1 MPNEME
7 MDPRERTAEEIED
20 MFHNAGRVA
29 RSAVM
34 TEDQATK
41 NTLKNAVRALADEA
55 IRRLD
60 ESIGTSEADQQM
72 DEDE

>member
-1 MPNEME
+1 MPDEMM
-7 MDPRERTAEEIED
+7 MDPREKTANEIED

-34 TEDQATK
+34 TDDTATK
-41 NTLKNAVRALADEA
+41 NTLKLAIRALADEA

-60 ESIGTSEADQQM
+60 ESIGTSEADAADD
-72 DEDE
+72 DE

>member
-34 TEDQATK
+34 TE
-41 NTLKNAVRALADEA
+41 
-55 IRRLD
+55 
-60 ESIGTSEADQQM
+60 ADQQM

>member
-60 ESIGTSEADQQM
+60 ESIGTSQADAA
-72 DEDE
+72 DEEED

>member
-1 MPNEME
+1 MHNETE

-20 MFHNAGRVA
+20 MFPNAGRVA

-34 TEDQATK
+34 TEDRATK

>member
-34 TEDQATK
+34 TEDRATK
-41 NTLKNAVRALADEA
+41 NTLNNAVRALADEA